1 MADSCPPGI
10 PAGFELTRTTE
21 TFDHETVPAGLLRA
35 HRVADGVWGRLVV
48 HAGTVT
54 FVFEDDSANTHVLG
68 AGESIV
74 IPPARLHHV
83 EPSPSAKFA
92 VEFYRGPAGAVSTSG
107 I

>member
-1 MADSCPPGI
+1 MTGSTPQGI
-10 PAGFELTRTTE
+10 PAGFELMRTTE
-21 TFDHETVPAGLLRA
+21 TFDHESVPAGLLRA

-48 HAGTVT
+48 HAGSVT
-54 FVFEDDSANTHVLG
+54 FMFEDDSANPHLLN
-68 AGESIV
+68 AGESVV

-83 EPSPSAKFA
+83 EPSMSAKFA